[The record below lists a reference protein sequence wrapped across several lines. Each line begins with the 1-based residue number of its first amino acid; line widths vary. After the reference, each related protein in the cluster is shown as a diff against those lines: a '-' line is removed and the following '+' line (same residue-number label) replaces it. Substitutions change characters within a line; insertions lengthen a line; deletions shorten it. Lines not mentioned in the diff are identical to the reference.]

1 MESIG
6 FSLCKWDGGVKSHES
21 GFTCPC
27 VHVCE
32 FKCLHLTT
40 AIYSV
45 GLLVTVIFQVLWL
58 TAALPSSSWTAPI
71 KLNIYPT
78 TKFTHHSR
86 LFWIFH
92 ECRQIFYFFFF
103 FFHVSLLLYPGH
115 IGANM
120 ESHHSVLI
128 RVTQH
133 FI

>member
-45 GLLVTVIFQVLWL
+45 CLLVTVIFQVLWL

-92 ECRQIFYFFFF
+92 ECRQIFNFFFF
-103 FFHVSLLLYPGH
+103 FPRLTATLSRPHRGEYY
-115 IGANM
+115 

>member
-6 FSLCKWDGGVKSHES
+6 FSLCNWDGGVKLCES

-32 FKCLHLTT
+32 FKCLYSTT

-45 GLLVTVIFQVLWL
+45 CLLLTVIFQVLWL

-71 KLNIYPT
+71 KLNIYPK

-92 ECRQIFYFFFF
+92 GCRHIFNFFSFP
-103 FFHVSLLLYPGH
+103 HLTATLLSRPRRGKYY
-115 IGANM
+115 
-120 ESHHSVLI
+120 ETRHSVLI